1 MLSPHRAQLQL
12 GDGRRGP
19 DVIAA
24 VVLAFFSSSA
34 LTISIESQD
43 PLMIR

>member
-12 GDGRRGP
+12 GDGRRKP
-19 DVIAA
+19 DVIAG
-24 VVLAFFSSSA
+24 VVLAFFYSGA
-34 LTISIESQD
+34 LTISIESQG